1 LNQNVSLV
9 CFISVLFAVFLEVLF
24 AVFAVFWSKTPNLR
38 RSGYGTLLSQLGVSS
53 NPIHVCFLLL
63 PTFRFSGAC
72 YTGLIWL
79 VSIVWGVGQAHI
91 DHGEESELVTTSL
104 PDTPGSS
111 RVLSRSALDHGEF

>member
-1 LNQNVSLV
+1 MKVLLSKDQALLSSRRVTEFVS
-9 CFISVLFAVFLEVLF
+9 
-24 AVFAVFWSKTPNLR
+24 
-38 RSGYGTLLSQLGVSS
+38 YGTLLSQLDVSS
-53 NPIHVCFLLL
+53 NPIHVYFLLL
-63 PTFRFSGAC
+63 PTFRVSGAC